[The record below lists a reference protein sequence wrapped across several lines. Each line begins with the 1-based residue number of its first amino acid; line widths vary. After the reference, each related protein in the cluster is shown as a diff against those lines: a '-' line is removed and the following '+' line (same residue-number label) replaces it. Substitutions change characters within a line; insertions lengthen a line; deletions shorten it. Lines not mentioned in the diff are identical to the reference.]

1 MKTRAIISIL
11 LTLVLSVTAIAQDTD
26 RIDPKLTN
34 TPLPTYVI
42 RNARIVTVS
51 GADIENGMLVIINGR
66 IAQVASMNVHGSCRR
81 AGDRWPRTDCLSRH
95 DRSRHQHGPCRS
107 SDRRTRNDGHNGTR

>member
-1 MKTRAIISIL
+1 MKTRVIISIL
-11 LTLVLSVTAIAQDTD
+11 LTLVLSATAIAQDTD

-51 GADIENGMLVIINGR
+51 GPDIENGMLVIINGR
-66 IAQVASMNVHGSCRR
+66 IA
-81 AGDRWPRTDCLSRH
+81 AGWLA
-95 DRSRHQHGPCRS
+95 
-107 SDRRTRNDGHNGTR
+107 